1 MASVKVGGLR
11 KRFRALSLKNRI
23 FISTFAVVVLLSIG
37 IALDTRIVLVSGL
50 TAELETRGIAI
61 AQSIADQG
69 KGYILA
75 KDYTKLA
82 SLVFD
87 AVHLQERRQ
96 LISYVFVQDQ
106 HGEVLSHSFVE
117 PFPHGLGSANPV
129 PADAPLS
136 VSLVS
141 LRDESAYDIAV
152 PIREGISQIGTVH
165 VGLSKRHIDD
175 LIGKLRITYLGII
188 FAIILIFFAISQ
200 WLANY
205 ITRPISALTRMADE
219 VSRGN
224 LDIQTDLG
232 GDLQC
237 WVVKGCED
245 ADCPAHSSTA
255 FPCWYVDGTKHSGV
269 GTPDP
274 TSRRPESCTQCDVF
288 KKRGKDEVS
297 RLADSFIHMTNR
309 LKLSQIKR
317 QESEEKYRSLFD
329 SGPNPVFV
337 LDRGTLDI
345 LDANPSAEAV
355 YGYARTELVGVS
367 FLELGTFQDDRT
379 GLSVFAADPTEAS
392 CLVYQKARHYTK
404 DRRAFYVN
412 MHACPT
418 RYMDKEA
425 VIVATT
431 DVTEMIEKEAQ
442 LIQASKMT
450 MLGEMS
456 AGMAHELNQPL
467 NAIKMGN
474 DYLKMMTEEGKR
486 VPDQDLLYVVGEVSQ
501 QVDRAS
507 EIIQR
512 LREFGRKADFTREKV
527 DINTVIRNA
536 RKILG
541 QQLTL
546 QDIEV
551 RMELAESL
559 PLISGHA
566 NRLEQVLFNLITNAR
581 DAIHQKRLTQ
591 GADSP
596 GLITI
601 RSYREGNRVGITV
614 SDSGVGIPESIRD
627 RIFEPFFT
635 TKEVGKGMGLG
646 LSIIYGIVTDHGGEI
661 QIQSQEGIG
670 TTFTITFQGLPA

>member
-1 MASVKVGGLR
+1 MKVVGFME
-11 KRFRALSLKNRI
+11 RFRALSLKNRI
-23 FISTFAVVVLLSIG
+23 FLSTFAVVVLLSIG
-37 IALDTRIVLVSGL
+37 IAMDTRVVLVSGL
-50 TAELETRGIAI
+50 TAELETRGIAV
-61 AQSIADQG
+61 AQSIADQA

-75 KDYTKLA
+75 KDYP
-82 SLVFD
+82 SLVTLVFE
-87 AVHLQERRQ
+87 AVHLRERRQ
-96 LISYVFVQDQ
+96 LISYVFVQGRD
-106 HGEVLSHSFVE
+106 GEVLSHSFAE
-117 PFPHGLGSANPV
+117 PFPHGLESANPV
-129 PADAPLS
+129 PSKAPLS
-136 VSLVS
+136 VSLVP
-141 LRDESAYDIAV
+141 LKDGSAYDIAV
-152 PIREGISQIGTVH
+152 PVSEGVYRIGTVH
-165 VGLSKRHIDD
+165 VGLSKGHMDD

-224 LDIQTDLG
+224 LDIQIALG
-232 GDLQC
+232 DNLRC
-237 WVVKGCED
+237 WVLKGCEN
-245 ADCPAHSSTA
+245 ADCPAYHSTA
-255 FPCWYVDGTKHSGV
+255 FPCWYVGGEEHAG
-269 GTPDP
+269 GERPGAL
-274 TSRRPESCTQCDVF
+274 SRRPESCAQCDVF

-297 RLADSFIHMTNR
+297 RLADSFFHMTNR
-309 LKLSQIKR
+309 LKLSQIKLR
-317 QESEEKYRSLFD
+317 ESEEKYRSLFD

-337 LDRGTLDI
+337 LDRETLEI

-355 YGYARTELVGVS
+355 YGYSRVELMGVS

-379 GLSVFAADPTEAS
+379 GLSVFAADPTEAA
-392 CLVYQKARHYTK
+392 CMVYPRARHYTK
-404 DRRAFYVN
+404 DRRPFYVN

-418 RYMDKEA
+418 RYTDKEA
-425 VIVATT
+425 IIVATT

-450 MLGEMS
+450 LLGEMS

-474 DYLKMMTEEGKR
+474 DYLKMMTEGGKR
-486 VPDQDLLYVVGEVSQ
+486 VADDELLYVVGEVSQ

-536 RKILG
+536 QKMVG
-541 QQLTL
+541 QQLNVE
-546 QDIEV
+546 DIVV
-551 RMELAESL
+551 RMELTESL
-559 PLISGHA
+559 PPISGHT

-581 DAIHQKRLTQ
+581 DAIHQKRLRE
-591 GADSP
+591 GPDGS

-601 RSYREGNRVGITV
+601 RSYREGDRVGVAV

-627 RIFEPFFT
+627 RVFEPFFT

-646 LSIIYGIVTDHGGEI
+646 LSIIYGIVRDHGGEI

-670 TTFTITFQGLPA
+670 TTFTITFQGLRT

>member
-1 MASVKVGGLR
+1 MKVNGFSD
-11 KRFRALSLKNRI
+11 RFRALSLKNRI
-23 FISTFAVVVLLSIG
+23 FLSTFAVIVLLSIG

-69 KGYILA
+69 RGYILA
-75 KDYTKLA
+75 KDYPRLVA
-82 SLVFD
+82 LVFD

-96 LISYVFVQDQ
+96 LISYVFVKDQ
-106 HGEVLSHSFVE
+106 HGEVLAHSFVE
-117 PFPHGLGSANPV
+117 SFPYGLSTVSPV
-129 PADAPLS
+129 PAEAPLS

-141 LRDESAYDIAV
+141 VKDGSAYDIAV
-152 PIREGISQIGTVH
+152 PVREGIYQIGTVH
-165 VGLSKRHIDD
+165 VGLSKRHMDQ
-175 LIGKLRITYLGII
+175 LIGKLRITYLGIM
-188 FAIILIFFAISQ
+188 FAIIVIFFVISQ

-205 ITRPISALTRMADE
+205 ITRPLSALTRMADE

-232 GDLQC
+232 GDLRC
-237 WVVKGCED
+237 WVLKGCEK
-245 ADCPAHSSTA
+245 ADCPAHQSTD
-255 FPCWYVDGTKHSGV
+255 FPCWDVYGTQQAGAE
-269 GTPDP
+269 TPGP
-274 TSRRPESCTQCDVF
+274 VSRRPEACSQCDVF
-288 KKRGKDEVS
+288 RRRGKDEVS
-297 RLADSFIHMTNR
+297 RLAESFTHMTNR
-309 LKLSQIKR
+309 LKLSQIKLR
-317 QESEEKYRSLFD
+317 ESEEKYRSLFD

-337 LDRGTLDI
+337 LDRDTLGI
-345 LDANPSAEAV
+345 LDVNPSAEAV
-355 YGYARTELVGVS
+355 YGYTRTELVGVS

-379 GLSVFAADPTEAS
+379 GLSVFAADPTQTS
-392 CLVYQKARHYTK
+392 CLVYPKARHYTK
-404 DRRAFYVN
+404 GRRGFYVN

-425 VIVATT
+425 IIVATT

-450 MLGEMS
+450 TLGEMS

-474 DYLKMMTEEGKR
+474 DYLKMMVEGGKQ
-486 VPDQDLLYVVGEVSQ
+486 VPHQDLLYVVGEVSQ
-501 QVDRAS
+501 QVDRAT

-527 DINTVIRNA
+527 DLNTVIRNA
-536 RKILG
+536 RKLLG
-541 QQLTL
+541 QQLGL

-551 RMELAESL
+551 RMELADSL

-581 DAIHQKRLTQ
+581 DAINQKRLTQ
-591 GADSP
+591 GAEGP

-601 RSYREGNRVGITV
+601 RSYREGNQVGVAV
-614 SDSGVGIPESIRD
+614 SDSGVGISESIRD
-627 RIFEPFFT
+627 RVFEPFFT

-661 QIQSQEGIG
+661 QIQSQEGTG
-670 TTFTITFQGLPA
+670 TTFTITFQGLTA

>member
-1 MASVKVGGLR
+1 MKVVGFME
-11 KRFRALSLKNRI
+11 RFRALSLKNRI
-23 FISTFAVVVLLSIG
+23 FLSTFAVVVLLSIG

-69 KGYILA
+69 RGYILT
-75 KDYTKLA
+75 KDYPRLV

-117 PFPHGLGSANPV
+117 PFPYGLASANPV
-129 PADAPLS
+129 PADASRSVNLVPLK
-136 VSLVS
+136 
-141 LRDESAYDIAV
+141 DGSAYDIALPV
-152 PIREGISQIGTVH
+152 REGIYQIGTVH
-165 VGLSKRHIDD
+165 VGLSKRHMDE

-188 FAIILIFFAISQ
+188 FAIIVIFFAISQ

-224 LDIQTDLG
+224 LDIQADLG
-232 GDLQC
+232 GDLRC
-237 WVVKGCED
+237 WVLKGCD
-245 ADCPAHSSTA
+245 NTDCPAYQSTA
-255 FPCWYVDGTKHSGV
+255 FPCWYVDGTQQAGAE
-269 GTPDP
+269 TPGP
-274 TSRRPESCTQCDVF
+274 FSRKPESCAQCDVF

-309 LKLSQIKR
+309 LKLSQIR
-317 QESEEKYRSLFD
+317 LRESEEKYRSLFD

-337 LDRGTLDI
+337 LDRDTLEI

-355 YGYARTELVGVS
+355 YRYARTELVGVS

-392 CLVYQKARHYTK
+392 CLVYSKARHYTK
-404 DRRAFYVN
+404 DRRPFYVN

-425 VIVATT
+425 IIVATT
-431 DVTEMIEKEAQ
+431 DVTDMIEKEAQ

-474 DYLKMMTEEGKR
+474 DYLKMMAEGGKR
-486 VPDQDLLYVVGEVSQ
+486 VPDQDLLYVVDEVSQ

-536 RKILG
+536 QKILG
-541 QQLTL
+541 QQLSL
-546 QDIEV
+546 QDIEL

-581 DAIHQKRLTQ
+581 DAIHQKRLTERSE
-591 GADSP
+591 GP
-596 GLITI
+596 GLIAI
-601 RSYREGNRVGITV
+601 RTYREGDGLRIEV
-614 SDSGVGIPESIRD
+614 SDSGAGIPEAIRD
-627 RIFEPFFT
+627 RVFEPFFT

>member
-1 MASVKVGGLR
+1 MKVVGFME
-11 KRFRALSLKNRI
+11 RFRALSLKNRI
-23 FISTFAVVVLLSIG
+23 FLSTFAVVVLLSIG
-37 IALDTRIVLVSGL
+37 IAMDTRVVLVSGL

-61 AQSIADQG
+61 AQSIADQA

-75 KDYTKLA
+75 KDYSSLA
-82 SLVFD
+82 TLVFE
-87 AVHLQERRQ
+87 AVHLRERRQ
-96 LISYVFVQDQ
+96 LISYVFVQGQD
-106 HGEVLSHSFVE
+106 GAVLSHSFVE
-117 PFPHGLGSANPV
+117 PFPQGLESANPV
-129 PADAPLS
+129 PPKAPLG
-136 VSLVS
+136 VSLVP
-141 LRDESAYDIAV
+141 LKDGSAYDIAV
-152 PIREGISQIGTVH
+152 PVHEGISRIGTVH
-165 VGLSKRHIDD
+165 VGLSKRHMDD

-219 VSRGN
+219 VSQGN
-224 LDIQTDLG
+224 LDIQIALG
-232 GDLQC
+232 GNLRCWDL
-237 WVVKGCED
+237 KGCEN
-245 ADCPAHSSTA
+245 ADCPAFQSTA
-255 FPCWYVDGTKHSGV
+255 FPCWYVGGQEHAGGEGPGPFSK
-269 GTPDP
+269 
-274 TSRRPESCTQCDVF
+274 RPESCGQCEVF

-297 RLADSFIHMTNR
+297 RLADSFVHMTNR
-309 LKLSQIKR
+309 LKLSQIKLC
-317 QESEEKYRSLFD
+317 ESEEKYRSLFD

-337 LDRGTLDI
+337 LDRETLEI
-345 LDANPSAEAV
+345 LDANLSAEAV
-355 YGYARTELVGVS
+355 YGYSRAELMGVS

-379 GLSVFAADPTEAS
+379 GLSVFAADPTEAA
-392 CLVYQKARHYTK
+392 CMVYPRARHYTK
-404 DRRAFYVN
+404 DRRPFYVN

-418 RYMDKEA
+418 KYMDKEA
-425 VIVATT
+425 IIVATT

-450 MLGEMS
+450 LLGEMS

-474 DYLKMMTEEGKR
+474 DYLKMMTEAGKR
-486 VPDQDLLYVVGEVSQ
+486 VADEDLLYVVGEVSQ

-536 RKILG
+536 QKMLG
-541 QQLTL
+541 QQLSVE
-546 QDIEV
+546 DIVV
-551 RMELAESL
+551 RMELTEPL
-559 PLISGHA
+559 PPISGHT

-581 DAIHQKRLTQ
+581 DAIHQKRLRE
-591 GADSP
+591 GPGGS

-601 RSYREGNRVGITV
+601 RSYLEGDRVGMAV

-627 RIFEPFFT
+627 RVFEPFFT

-646 LSIIYGIVTDHGGEI
+646 LSIIYGIVRDHGGEI

-670 TTFTITFQGLPA
+670 TTFTITFHSLRT